1 MPIKTRIF
9 KALAR
14 YAKGEWAVLL
24 RSFGRSQKTDMREAR
39 PLQDL
44 QRHCLNGIEC
54 VDLTVYLLLPV
65 KYIAIAHE
73 GGVLSMQ
80 YTGLASQT
88 ASGGARIHRSK
99 RTMAFMDQGTRLH
112 ILFEISVE

>member
-1 MPIKTRIF
+1 
-9 KALAR
+9 
-14 YAKGEWAVLL
+14 
-24 RSFGRSQKTDMREAR
+24 MREAR

-73 GGVLSMQ
+73 GGVLFMQ